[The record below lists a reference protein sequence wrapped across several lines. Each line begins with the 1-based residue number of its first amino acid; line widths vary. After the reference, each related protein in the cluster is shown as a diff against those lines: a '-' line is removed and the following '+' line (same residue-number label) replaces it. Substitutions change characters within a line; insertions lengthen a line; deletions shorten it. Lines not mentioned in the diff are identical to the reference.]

1 MASEEFEKDWH
12 STQNAAYLDLLES
25 RLNEPRLHWV
35 DQFVEIINRE
45 VISGDLKGQASISIN
60 DYGCNVGHFFR
71 GIEDIR
77 CAVKYRGFDISG
89 TYLSIARRTFGREH
103 FHQLNIEQHPVDAM
117 WPQSNVAIISATL
130 EHLDKYSHA
139 LGNIFS
145 HTMDLVVLRTFV
157 GKDSLLD
164 KCRTFGA
171 NSDFLIRQF
180 TIDDLTKI
188 SGELG
193 WKYNQEI
200 DQATLGKTKMVC
212 NGNSV
217 PRAQTV
223 MVFTKLA
230 SKDYNAIE
238 RTGLENG

>member
-1 MASEEFEKDWH
+1 MVSEEFEKDWH

-45 VISGDLKGQASISIN
+45 VTNGNLSGRSLIAIN

-71 GIEDIR
+71 GIEDIN
-77 CAVKYRGFDISG
+77 CAVSYHGFDISD
-89 TYLSIARRTFGREH
+89 TYLSIARKVFGRQH
-103 FHQLNIEQHPVDAM
+103 FHRLNIEQHPMNAV
-117 WPQSNVAIISATL
+117 WPQSNVAVISATL
-130 EHLDKYSHA
+130 EHLENYSHA
-139 LGNIFS
+139 LRNIFS
-145 HTMDLVVLRTFV
+145 QTTDLVILRTFV
-157 GKDSLLD
+157 GKFSLID
-164 KCRTFGA
+164 KCRTIGA

-180 TIDDLTKI
+180 TIDDLTRI
-188 SGELG
+188 PVELG
-193 WKYNQEI
+193 WKYIQEI

-223 MVFTKLA
+223 TVFTKSE
-230 SKDYNAIE
+230 SKNRHA
-238 RTGLENG
+238 